1 MNNTKVYGDIPNFDE
16 DDDIILPNSIIGEI
30 YYIWCITSDMLKT
43 RKNLDKKWML
53 LKRQI
58 YFFIKW
64 LKVKNN

>member
-16 DDDIILPNSIIGEI
+16 DDDIILPNSIFGEI